1 MYAERLSQ
9 FTDKRPWQM
18 ALAIRTR
25 VHSRDDH
32 PELKQISPELILNAI
47 LLEAM
52 PSSTR
57 KRTKSRMVL
66 IVIHVLR

>member
-1 MYAERLSQ
+1 
-9 FTDKRPWQM
+9 M